1 MQFKH
6 PEILYFLFL
15 LVIPIL
21 VHLFQ
26 LRRFKKEYFTNVR
39 FLKELSI
46 QTRKSSKIKKWL
58 LLVTRMLL
66 LVAIIIAFAQP
77 FFQAKDKKNAT
88 NEMYIVL
95 DNSFSMQAKG
105 KKGELLKRAIQ
116 ELLENTPEKQTFSLI
131 TNSETFWNTDIK
143 SIQKEV
149 QNLTYSAL
157 PFQLESA
164 MAKIKAR
171 KTPFN
176 KDIVII
182 TDAVGLEQK
191 QLKSIDSNFNTYFIN
206 PEAEQKHNI
215 SIDSVFIQQNLNDF
229 YEIGVKLTSYGE
241 QKNAIPIALYNENK
255 LIAKTLV
262 KFETQENTIN
272 FTIPKKD
279 FNGYVSIND
288 GSLSYDNTFYF
299 SISKP
304 EKTNVIS
311 IGKAEKSSFLSR
323 IYTVSEFNYSNSTIE
338 TLDYNAIEKQD
349 VIVLNEVEKIP
360 QALETNLKSFVEK
373 GGNLVVIPSNE
384 NATSDLNR
392 FLGTF
397 GKIQFGALQNT
408 NKLITKIAFQHPLFN
423 SVFEKKI
430 VNFQYP
436 NTKQSFGITSP
447 NPPVLSFEDQSVFL
461 TALQNQISAVYV
473 FSAPINKVNSN
484 FQNSPLIVPIF
495 YNMAQNAQKTGVN
508 AITIGE
514 NQPFLVATNL
524 SKDEIINVKNA
535 SEKFIPIQQILNN
548 KVKLLFND
556 YPTITGNFGVY
567 KQDDFIRNISFNY
580 NRSEGNLALAN
591 SNLLSDYK
599 VVNSVDIVFNSLL
612 SDRSNNEIWKL
623 FVLLTLLFL
632 ALEVIIQKFVK

>member
-39 FLKELSI
+39 FLKVLAI

-58 LLVTRMLL
+58 LLITRMLL
-66 LVAIIIAFAQP
+66 LAAIIIAFAQP
-77 FFQAKDKKNAT
+77 FFQAKDKKNTT

-105 KKGELLKRAIQ
+105 KKGELLKRAVQ

-164 MAKIKAR
+164 MAKIKSR

-176 KDIVII
+176 KDVIII

-206 PEAEQKHNI
+206 PEAEQKNNI

-229 YEIGVKLTSYGE
+229 YEIGVKLTSYGD

-262 KFETQENTIN
+262 KFETQENSIN
-272 FTIPKKD
+272 FAIPKKD

-288 GSLSYDNTFYF
+288 ARLSYDNTFYF
-299 SISKP
+299 SISKL

-311 IGKAEKSSFLSR
+311 IGKSEKSSFLSR

-397 GKIQFGALQNT
+397 GKIQFGTLQNT
-408 NKLITKIAFQHPLFN
+408 NKLITKIAFQHPLFQ

-447 NPPVLSFEDQSVFL
+447 NPPILSYEDQSVFL

-514 NQPFLVATNL
+514 NQPFLIASNL

-535 SEKFIPIQQILNN
+535 AEKFIPIQQILNN

-556 YPTITGNFGVY
+556 YTTVAGNFGVY

>member
-1 MQFKH
+1 
-6 PEILYFLFL
+6 
-15 LVIPIL
+15 
-21 VHLFQ
+21 
-26 LRRFKKEYFTNVR
+26 
-39 FLKELSI
+39 
-46 QTRKSSKIKKWL
+46 
-58 LLVTRMLL
+58 
-66 LVAIIIAFAQP
+66 
-77 FFQAKDKKNAT
+77 
-88 NEMYIVL
+88 
-95 DNSFSMQAKG
+95 
-105 KKGELLKRAIQ
+105 
-116 ELLENTPEKQTFSLI
+116 
-131 TNSETFWNTDIK
+131 
-143 SIQKEV
+143 
-149 QNLTYSAL
+149 
-157 PFQLESA
+157 
-164 MAKIKAR
+164 
-171 KTPFN
+171 
-176 KDIVII
+176 
-182 TDAVGLEQK
+182 
-191 QLKSIDSNFNTYFIN
+191 
-206 PEAEQKHNI
+206 
-215 SIDSVFIQQNLNDF
+215 
-229 YEIGVKLTSYGE
+229 
-241 QKNAIPIALYNENK
+241 
-255 LIAKTLV
+255 
-262 KFETQENTIN
+262 
-272 FTIPKKD
+272 
-279 FNGYVSIND
+279 
-288 GSLSYDNTFYF
+288 
-299 SISKP
+299 
-304 EKTNVIS
+304 
-311 IGKAEKSSFLSR
+311 
-323 IYTVSEFNYSNSTIE
+323 
-338 TLDYNAIEKQD
+338 
-349 VIVLNEVEKIP
+349 VLNELEKIP

-408 NKLITKIAFQHPLFN
+408 NKLITKIAFQHPLFQ

-436 NTKQSFGITSP
+436 NTKQSFGITSS

-514 NQPFLVATNL
+514 NQPFLVATSL
-524 SKDEIINVKNA
+524 SKDEIVNVKNA

-556 YPTITGNFGVY
+556 YPTVAGNFGVY
-567 KQDDFIRNISFNY
+567 KQDDFIQNISFNY

-632 ALEVIIQKFVK
+632 ALEVVIQKFVK